1 MMTYT
6 TNVFSSF
13 NKFGKLEVVEH
24 RFFALGNLL
33 KHTLQVFF

>member
-13 NKFGKLEVVEH
+13 NKFEKLEVGEH
-24 RFFALGNLL
+24 RFFGLEN
-33 KHTLQVFF
+33 